1 MLKVGITGGMG
12 SGKST
17 VSRFFYILGIPVYSA
32 DDAGKRL
39 MATDLQLR
47 AQIIENFGEGS
58 YEGGSLNRAFLA
70 EKVFNDVQK
79 LVLLNGIVHPAVI
92 KDGEQ
97 WMQRQQAP
105 YVLKE
110 AAILFE
116 SGSHKSLDLV
126 IGVFA
131 PLSLRMKR
139 ILKRDG
145 LTEEQIMERISKQM
159 DEEEKM
165 GRCDFVVV
173 NDEDSPI
180 IPQVLALH
188 RQLLNWK
195 AV

>member
-1 MLKVGITGGMG
+1 
-12 SGKST
+12 
-17 VSRFFYILGIPVYSA
+17 
-32 DDAGKRL
+32 
-39 MATDLQLR
+39 
-47 AQIIENFGEGS
+47 
-58 YEGGSLNRAFLA
+58 
-70 EKVFNDVQK
+70 
-79 LVLLNGIVHPAVI
+79 
-92 KDGEQ
+92 
-97 WMQRQQAP
+97 MQRQQAP